1 MSVDQIRSYRFF
13 SQAQWDACLL
23 AQVARDRAPSHDR
36 LQPFSPF
43 ARQATLHE
51 SHGGHT
57 PVVTR
62 AREIFWCDDG
72 RRLHWLSPDETQEE
86 IFLAPSAIGRASR
99 VVATWDGLWVMGGSL
114 GSLQKYEPHSF
125 TRLVTVNLPNVQLI
139 DIASDG
145 RDALLVLG
153 RLDERLISL
162 RIDRAG
168 REQETVEFSGLADA
182 VAFTYLR
189 HAKRFVLL
197 TSDPRK
203 PNDNSGHNSHSRLHW
218 FSVQG
223 GTALFTMPVSAAHPC
238 FEPIRNEGPIP
249 RQALGSDSRE
259 RVFLAGQDEH
269 GGGKTY
275 VLLFDADGTFLGDI
289 PIDSLDAPVTGL
301 VGTRERIYV
310 TGPRGLLRFEAT
322 RTVPEGIEPVRC
334 TLITPMLHSPD
345 REDQR
350 RWLRIEATATLPE
363 GSTIELSY
371 AATDNVEIRDRL
383 MTIAANESLT
393 TAQRMSQ
400 LLNEPDVW
408 QSPTVFQGA
417 GTDSTT
423 TDTMFSEKLFDVRT
437 PYLWVCITMTAAAG
451 ARMPVLSEL
460 AVLYPG
466 RTLME
471 HLPAIYQ
478 REESNANSFFRG
490 LVGALETTT
499 QGLDAKIGAI
509 GRQIHPS
516 TAPERW
522 LDFTARWLGVPWDDG
537 LRPEQ
542 KRAIMTRAAE
552 LTKWRGTRTGLE
564 QLLECLM
571 PGTPRRFRVIDATAD
586 FGFAVVGGDA
596 CAGSVL
602 PAMLG
607 GRTRWS
613 AELGSDSML
622 GHMRLPCKGQRDDG
636 VWHLVGRVQVDI
648 VATASERKTWEP
660 WLLALVKEM
669 VPVTARAELRWVS
682 AQALWTNRLD
692 GTMVLASAP
701 VAHLDTD
708 AITGVARLPDG
719 GIRLSAS
726 GSSISTTLQ

>member
-1 MSVDQIRSYRFF
+1 MSADQIRNYRFF
-13 SQAQWDACLL
+13 SRAQWDACLL

-43 ARQATLHE
+43 ARQATLYE

-62 AREIFWCDDG
+62 AGEIFWCDDDS
-72 RRLHWLSPDETQEE
+72 RLHWLSSAEAQDE
-86 IFLAPSAIGRASR
+86 IFLAPSAISGATR
-99 VVATWDGLWVMGGSL
+99 VVPTWSGLWVGGRS
-114 GSLQKYEPHSF
+114 SNALQKYEIHSF
-125 TRLVTVNLPNVQLI
+125 ARLLTVSLPNVQLI

-153 RLDERLISL
+153 RRDGRLVSL
-162 RIDRAG
+162 CIDRVG
-168 REQETVEFSGLADA
+168 GEQETVEFSGLTDA

-197 TSDPRK
+197 TADPRK
-203 PNDNSGHNSHSRLHW
+203 SNDNSGHNSHPRLHW
-218 FSVQG
+218 FSIQG
-223 GTALFTMPVSAAHPC
+223 GTALFSMSVSAAHPC
-238 FEPIRNEGPIP
+238 FEPMKNEGPLP

-259 RVFLAGQDEH
+259 RVLLAGQDEH
-269 GGGKTY
+269 GGGNTY
-275 VLLFDADGTFLGDI
+275 VLLFGADGAFLGDI
-289 PIDSLDAPVTGL
+289 PIDPLDAPVTGL

-310 TGPRGLLRFEAT
+310 TGRRGLLRFDAT
-322 RTVPEGIEPVRC
+322 RTVPEGVEPVRC

-408 QSPTVFQGA
+408 QNPTVFQGA
-417 GTDSTT
+417 GMDSTV
-423 TDTMFSEKLFDVRT
+423 TDTMFSAKLFDVRT

-478 REESNANSFFRG
+478 REESNAGSFLRG

-499 QGLDAKIGAI
+499 QGLDAKIAAI

-537 LRPEQ
+537 LRSEQ
-542 KRAIMTRAAE
+542 KRAIVMRAAE
-552 LTKWRGTRTGLE
+552 LAKWRGTRTGLE
-564 QLLECLM
+564 LLLDCLM
-571 PGTPRRFRVIDATAD
+571 PGAPRRFRIIDATAD
-586 FGFAVVGGDA
+586 FGFAVVGGDV
-596 CAGSVL
+596 CVGSVL
-602 PAMLG
+602 PAILG
-607 GRTRWS
+607 GRTRWTTD
-613 AELGSDSML
+613 LGSDSRL
-622 GHMRLPCKGQRDDG
+622 GHMRLPCKGQREDG
-636 VWHLVGRVQVDI
+636 VRHLVGRVQVDI

-660 WLLALVKEM
+660 WLPALVKEM
-669 VPVTARAELRWVS
+669 VPVTARVELRWVS

-726 GSSISTTLQ
+726 GLNLSTTLQ